1 MKRENKKGICVFWV
15 LRVVGEGVKGVMV
28 FQVVYGTEPLRERLI
43 FVEMIIV
50 ACFSFLLFLYV
61 VGVSCRVF
69 GKFGCG
75 LRQVIYKR
83 IEASKR
89 PFI

>member
-1 MKRENKKGICVFWV
+1 MKRESKKGIWAFWV
-15 LRVVGEGVKGVMV
+15 LRIVGEGVKGLMV
-28 FQVVYGTEPLRERLI
+28 FQVIYGTEPLRVRLI
-43 FVEMIIV
+43 FIEMNVV
-50 ACFSFLLFLYV
+50 ASFSFCLFLYIF
-61 VGVSCRVF
+61 GVSCSVF
-69 GKFGCG
+69 RKFGCG